1 MDTKSYKPTYAMTYI
16 TDSIFASYYIAVAII
31 PLTIFGAVIL
41 EGFELLN
48 LLLMNLILPLIL
60 FVVLAIIPILVNL
73 ISKIFTIPL
82 TSLNE
87 EELVFRGIP
96 IKIKDIIAM
105 NLDLGFVGRYGSS
118 RPASLTLLSAKI
130 GYITIERPSFMMLLR
145 LRKISKNVKIKIE
158 KIEKKLLLYPLIIFV
173 CSLLF
178 FLLLFSCL

>member
-1 MDTKSYKPTYAMTYI
+1 MDTKSYKPTYAMTHV

-31 PLTIFGAVIL
+31 PLTIFASFNL
-41 EGFELLN
+41 EGIELLN
-48 LLLMNLILPLIL
+48 LLIMDLILPLIM
-60 FVVLAIIPILVNL
+60 FVLLAIIPILVNL

-118 RPASLTLLSAKI
+118 SPASLTLLSAKI
-130 GYITIERPSFMMLLR
+130 GYITIERPSFMMLVR